1 MNIAADCKSWE
12 GQSIDGMFPL
22 LQWLSSSEHS
32 AVFLTELR
40 GEWPR
45 EEPLSAVIKLIPADA
60 GNAETR
66 ISRWEATTGLSHPN
80 LIRLFH
86 TGRCEIGATPLLYV
100 VMEFAEQDLSQV
112 LPLRP
117 LTPAE
122 AGEMLPP
129 VVGVL
134 SYLHEKGLV
143 HGHVKPSN
151 VTVVGNQLKLSC
163 DSIRASG
170 ELSIGELEPSVYN
183 APEATTGTML
193 SAADVWSLGITL
205 VTALT
210 QHPPIFEK
218 SGRGNATLPESI
230 PEPFRSIAR
239 ECLRR
244 DPGVRCTL
252 GNILTRLRPTSALV
266 QALAGAP
273 AAKRHLVRNMM
284 APIVAGLMV
293 LVVFSGMRQNAHRT
307 QTHLALAVPEP
318 SPATSAPQQA
328 PTPTAEAATGTP
340 KGVVVQG
347 RVDERVLPDVPI
359 NVRNRIQGRVKVR
372 VRVSVNSAGEV
383 LAASLDSPGPSRYF
397 ANLALQASRGWSFH
411 PPQIDG
417 QSVASEWI
425 LKFQFRRTET
435 QVDPSVERIAGNPR
449 PGIQTSSRVRHHRRG
464 RRPLSA

>member
-12 GQSIDGMFPL
+12 GQSIDERFPM
-22 LQWLSSSEHS
+22 LQWLGGSEHS

-40 GEWPR
+40 GERPL
-45 EEPLSAVIKLIPADA
+45 EEPLRAVIKLIPADV
-60 GNAETR
+60 GNAESR
-66 ISRWEATTGLSHPN
+66 ISRWEATKGLSHPH

-86 TGRCEIGATPLLYV
+86 TGRCEIAATPLLYV
-100 VMEFAEQDLSQV
+100 VMEYADEELSQV

-117 LTPAE
+117 LTPEE

-129 VVGVL
+129 VVDVL

-163 DSIRASG
+163 DSIHASG

-193 SAADVWSLGITL
+193 SEADVWSLGVTL
-205 VTALT
+205 ITALT
-210 QHPPIFEK
+210 QHPPTFENA
-218 SGRGNATLPESI
+218 GRGDATLPESI

-239 ECLRR
+239 ECLRL

-252 GNILTRLRPTSALV
+252 GNILTRLRPTSAPLQSV
-266 QALAGAP
+266 AGP
-273 AAKRHLVRNMM
+273 AATKRHLVRNIM
-284 APIVAGLMV
+284 APIAVGFMV
-293 LVVFSGMRQNAHRT
+293 LVVSAGMRLNVHRT
-307 QTHLALAVPEP
+307 QTQLALAVPVP
-318 SPATSAPQQA
+318 PPATSPPQQA

-340 KGVVVQG
+340 KGVVVRG

-359 NVRNRIQGRVKVR
+359 NVRNRIHGRVKVR
-372 VRVSVNSAGEV
+372 VRVSVNTAGEV

-397 ANLALQASRGWSFH
+397 ANLALEASRGWSFH

-425 LKFQFRRTET
+425 LKFQFRRTKT
-435 QVDPSVERIAGNPR
+435 QVDPSVERIAGNAG

>member
-12 GQSIDGMFPL
+12 GQSIDGRFPL
-22 LQWLSSSEHS
+22 LQWLGSSEHS

-40 GEWPR
+40 GEQPR
-45 EEPLSAVIKLIPADA
+45 EEPLSAVIKLIPAGSGDS
-60 GNAETR
+60 ETR
-66 ISRWEATTGLSHPN
+66 ISRWEATTGLSHPH

-86 TGRCEIGATPLLYV
+86 TGRCEIAATPLLYA
-100 VMEFAEQDLSQV
+100 VMEFAEEDLSQV

-129 VVGVL
+129 VIDAL

-151 VTVVGNQLKLSC
+151 VMVVGNQLKLSC
-163 DSIRASG
+163 DSIHAAG

-183 APEATTGTML
+183 APEATNGTIL

-205 VTALT
+205 VAALT
-210 QHPPIFEK
+210 QHPPTFEK
-218 SGRGNATLPESI
+218 SGRGDAILRESI
-230 PEPFRSIAR
+230 PEPFRRIVR

-244 DPGVRCTL
+244 DPGGRCTL
-252 GNILTRLRPTSALV
+252 ANIIARLRPTSAPL
-266 QALAGAP
+266 QAVAGPAP
-273 AAKRHLVRNMM
+273 AKRHLVRNIM
-284 APIVAGLMV
+284 APIAAGLMV
-293 LVVFSGMRQNAHRT
+293 LVVFAGMRLHVRPT
-307 QTHLALAVPEP
+307 QTQLALAVPVP
-318 SPATSAPQQA
+318 PPAASAPQQA

-347 RVDERVLPDVPI
+347 RVDERVLPDVPR

-383 LAASLDSPGPSRYF
+383 LAASLDSQGPSRYF
-397 ANLALQASRGWSFH
+397 ANLALEASRGWSFH

-435 QVDPSVERIAGNPR
+435 QVDPSVECIACNPR
-449 PGIQTSSRVRHHRRG
+449 PGIQTSSRVRHHRRA